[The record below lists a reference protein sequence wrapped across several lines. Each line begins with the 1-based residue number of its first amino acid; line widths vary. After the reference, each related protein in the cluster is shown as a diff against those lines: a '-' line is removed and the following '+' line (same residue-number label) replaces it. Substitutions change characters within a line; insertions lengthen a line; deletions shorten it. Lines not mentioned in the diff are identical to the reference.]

1 MKSTL
6 ILLLS
11 ALFLLVGCTAQQ
23 PAQLKKSVLE
33 PQRVTPTKVVAK
45 SSSKAVKTKVVQ
57 KRQKGMKSSRW
68 VVRSGRIQKTFSQ
81 SARRAGIPAAHLQKL
96 EALFADQI
104 DFRRDIQKGDRF
116 TVIIQTGRDGSLH
129 DGVIMAA
136 ELENRGEPIRMIRH
150 VNRYGIARYY
160 RGDGEPLEADFL
172 RSPLKKGRVSSHF
185 TLRRFHPVLK
195 TYRPHR
201 GTDFA
206 ARKGTPVMAT
216 ADGVVQKREYQKG
229 YGKVIFL
236 NHSGGK
242 YTTVYAHLSRFG
254 RGLKPGSRVR
264 QGQVIGYVGST
275 GMSTGPHL
283 HYEFREGGEYRDAM
297 KVALPRT
304 RKLTATERKYFFQAT
319 AELRKLLLS
328 HKKGR
333 QLAMAPR
340 SR

>member
-1 MKSTL
+1 MKSIFTIL
-6 ILLLS
+6 IS

-23 PAQLKKSVLE
+23 PAQVKKSTLE
-33 PQRVTPTKVVAK
+33 PQRITPTKVVAK
-45 SSSKAVKTKVVQ
+45 SSTKAVKAKTA
-57 KRQKGMKSSRW
+57 KGRAKSVASSRW
-68 VVRSGRIQKTFSQ
+68 VVRSGRIHKTFSQ
-81 SARRAGIPAAHLQKL
+81 SARRAGIPALHLQKL
-96 EALFADQI
+96 EALFAEQI

-116 TVIIQTGRDGSLH
+116 TVVFQPGREGSLR

-150 VNRYGIARYY
+150 VNRYGVARYY
-160 RGDGEPLEADFL
+160 RGDGEPLQADFL

-185 TLRRFHPVLK
+185 TLRRYHPVLK

-242 YTTVYAHLSRFG
+242 YTTVYAHLSKFG

-264 QGQVIGYVGST
+264 QGQLIGYVGST

-283 HYEFREGGEYRDAM
+283 HYEFRERGEYKDAM
-297 KVALPRT
+297 KVSLPRT
-304 RKLTATERKYFFQAT
+304 RKLTAAERKHFFQAT

-328 HKKGR
+328 HKKDR